1 MVQVRLPHSAQCVPD
16 RYSHGHLVSMR
27 NRCLT
32 PAVDWFCEVS
42 RGTPGLLVQD
52 LSSVSRPFLMHSSLC
67 FTGLCTSP
75 NSRLWVKWC
84 IRDRTTRLCARG
96 TWQHRRT
103 SPSWT
108 ITLCACTYRHF
119 LLISPPC
126 VVLGLHPGRRSV
138 CCKPRPLPH
147 RSAVF
152 GAVLVADDDSLV
164 LIPGSY
170 DHTAKLW
177 DARAG
182 AAVLTVDHGAP
193 VESVLMFPSGGLFVT
208 AGMAG
213 VSIGLL
219 RQ

>member
-1 MVQVRLPHSAQCVPD
+1 
-16 RYSHGHLVSMR
+16 
-27 NRCLT
+27 
-32 PAVDWFCEVS
+32 
-42 RGTPGLLVQD
+42 
-52 LSSVSRPFLMHSSLC
+52 
-67 FTGLCTSP
+67 
-75 NSRLWVKWC
+75 
-84 IRDRTTRLCARG
+84 
-96 TWQHRRT
+96 
-103 SPSWT
+103 
-108 ITLCACTYRHF
+108 
-119 LLISPPC
+119 
-126 VVLGLHPGRRSV
+126 
-138 CCKPRPLPH
+138 
-147 RSAVF
+147 VF
-152 GAVLVADDDSLV
+152 GAVLVARDHSLV